1 MILKEIE
8 IERQQVRANPV
19 LLTPMAR
26 TDLII

>member
-19 LLTPMAR
+19 LLMAMAR